1 LANALNDMRCE
12 PARIL
17 VADDERI
24 TRNVLRFGLEQKG
37 FAVTVA
43 RDGGQAWELLRAEE
57 FDLVVTDYQMPV
69 MNGEELCRRM
79 RQDERLRG
87 TPVLL
92 LSAKG
97 MEIDAAQ
104 FRREFGVYAIIF
116 KPFSPAGVAA
126 TIDACLREKAQLV

>member
-1 LANALNDMRCE
+1 MRSE
-12 PARIL
+12 PFRIL
-17 VADDERI
+17 VADDHRI
-24 TRNVLRFGLEQKG
+24 TQNVLRFSLERKG

-43 RDGGQAWELLRAEE
+43 QDGGEAWKMLQAED

-79 RQDERLRG
+79 RRNERLKG

-104 FRREFGVYAIIF
+104 FRRELGVYAIIF
-116 KPFSPAGVAA
+116 KPFSPSGVAA
-126 TIDACLREKAQLV
+126 TIDACLGEKAQLV